1 MKVAHECGKKAR
13 RAVPRISGA
22 VKSWK
27 VRGEH
32 LILGRQA
39 VENPP
44 PVQPVLPVGMQQHH
58 RGVLPAMQNR
68 PGVALPVT
76 LTCLSLN
83 VRRMHEAV
91 VPAPLAGELGERAA
105 TLGIISISRSA
116 GQ

>member
-1 MKVAHECGKKAR
+1 
-13 RAVPRISGA
+13 
-22 VKSWK
+22 
-27 VRGEH
+27 
-32 LILGRQA
+32 
-39 VENPP
+39 
-44 PVQPVLPVGMQQHH
+44 
-58 RGVLPAMQNR
+58 MQNR